1 MNMELHNL
9 INDIIIIIGLVLT
22 FYVLKKGIGFENKE
36 IKESRKLNKE
46 LEEIKENLG
55 KKR

>member
-1 MNMELHNL
+1 MELHNL